1 MTTKDALARVL
12 DRLDEERL
20 REVLDFARFVGAR
33 DEQREW
39 SDLAL
44 DGLARAWGPDEPDY
58 TEADIKE
65 DASA

>member
-1 MTTKDALARVL
+1 MTTKDALAQVL
-12 DRLDEERL
+12 GRLDEERL

-33 DEQREW
+33 DEQRAW

-44 DGLARAWGPDEPDY
+44 EGLARAYGPEEPEY
-58 TEADIKE
+58 TKADIKE

>member
-20 REVLDFARFVGAR
+20 REVLDFARFVSAR

-44 DGLARAWGPDEPDY
+44 EGLARAWGPEEPEY
-58 TEADIKE
+58 TEADVKE
-65 DASA
+65 KPSA